1 MIFLAEERQA
11 LHVAGPEPHERLAG
25 LELQIDLV
33 AHESAQPI
41 NLCAVVGGGANTRI
55 DAATCWCRLCPC
67 ASGQEEE
74 RRQRTRQTKAARRAE
89 RVRAHRAAS
98 PRTSGS
104 VRKSMILNPSGFQRR
119 VFGSFAASPYAY

>member
-33 AHESAQPI
+33 AHESAQRV
-41 NLCAVVGGGANTRI
+41 NLCAVVSGNANTRI
-55 DAATCWCRLCPC
+55 DAAPRRYRLCPC
-67 ASGQEEE
+67 AAAQEQ
-74 RRQRTRQTKAARRAE
+74 RRQCSRQTKAADRAE

>member
-1 MIFLAEERQA
+1 MIFLADEGQA
-11 LHVAGPEPHERLAG
+11 LHVAGPEPYERLAG

-33 AHESAQPI
+33 AHESAQPV
-41 NLCAVVGGGANTRI
+41 NLRAVVSRGANTRI
-55 DAATCWCRLCPC
+55 DAAPCWRRLCPC
-67 ASGQEEE
+67 AADQEE
-74 RRQRTRQTKAARRAE
+74 RRQCSQTRATHRANRR
-89 RVRAHRAAS
+89 RAHRAAS